1 MTRTET
7 RLTQDGGS
15 DVGGVHHS
23 VLGNLRHLVKQMET
37 GVVSEQ
43 DARAALKAQ
52 VDSVNDSNG
61 DASVPPPAAP
71 VCAGSLD
78 SVAGSENGSHHGV
91 VINAAQLGRLTTQQE
106 QASDAR
112 SGHGSDGGIVQHN
125 AKALTVLPPQ
135 TQDGV
140 VGGGAESVIM
150 QQKPSPVLGR
160 ILESARLACVSRNML
175 QDRLKEL
182 QAAQDACAKNREFK
196 KAAKL
201 REEKAQTEKAL
212 GDVDLVRAQQKKAVE
227 EHID

>member
-1 MTRTET
+1 
-7 RLTQDGGS
+7 
-15 DVGGVHHS
+15 
-23 VLGNLRHLVKQMET
+23 MET

-71 VCAGSLD
+71 VCAGSLKLD

-201 REEKAQTEKAL
+201 CEEKAHTDKAL
-212 GDVDLVRAQQKKAVE
+212 GDVDLVRVNKKESFSAATLSRGGSRAMREIPGLACCFPEGDGSYSEVFNS
-227 EHID
+227 